1 MRKAIVTATVMSG
14 RVPRSAE
21 AVAGLLVG
29 SGEALEGFS
38 EAEAPRLEKLLER
51 PIANLDRIAACE
63 AAGHLLAPGRTVPP
77 ASTRGAPALSARS

>member
-14 RVPRSAE
+14 RVPRSTE

-38 EAEAPRLEKLLER
+38 EAEALQLETLRER
-51 PIANLDRIAACE
+51 VIANLDRVAAM
-63 AAGHLLAPGRTVPP
+63 
-77 ASTRGAPALSARS
+77 